1 MMLYIHFF
9 PGGGDVENLN
19 RLFTAENA
27 SLQPESIKH
36 HTGALMKF

>member
-1 MMLYIHFF
+1 MMLYIHLF
-9 PGGGDVENLN
+9 PGGDVENLN